1 MGFLHGIEHLNLPA
15 DFVPVND
22 VVTAVIGLVGTADQG
37 ESNKLIL
44 CKSAKDDAQ
53 FGTEGTIPEALKAI
67 RMQDGAR
74 GSALVLVVKV
84 DWYEGEVLPSDI
96 IGTVDPTG
104 VRTGLKLFETAAG
117 QFGFEPMI
125 YIAPRYSAL
134 GAVKGELI
142 AITNKT
148 EAMAYIDAPDG
159 STFDSI
165 NAARGI
171 GGEFANLTEGQ
182 KLLFPH
188 FLVPNPA
195 YNPEVKENIPNPDY
209 DKDNNPDVSE
219 TIPNPGYTPEVSVK
233 YLNVPMSAFCAGLRA
248 KIDMEEGWHVSSSN
262 HRVTGVEGLDV
273 QLTFALGDQTCEANL
288 LNAAGVTTAVNM
300 YGNGI
305 VEWGNYAAGFPGNTN
320 TEAFECVRR
329 TRAIMK
335 RAIEQASI
343 RFLDKPFIKANVD
356 AIRNTVNQYLNSLK
370 SQGKIVEGQ
379 CFYRSESNS
388 LNELAM
394 GHLTFDIEFTP
405 ALPMQRLSFTYK
417 IDLNALATIGQ

>member
-1 MGFLHGIEHLNLPA
+1 MAFLHGIEHLNLPA

-22 VVTAVIGLVGTADQG
+22 VVTAVIGLVGTADEG
-37 ESNKLIL
+37 EANKIIL

-53 FGTEGTIPEALKAI
+53 FGTDGTIPEALKAI
-67 RMQDGAR
+67 RMQDSTR

-84 DWYEGEVLPSDI
+84 TPAGEGITAADI
-96 IGTVDPTG
+96 VGAVDASG
-104 VRTGLKLFETAAG
+104 VRTGLKLFETALG

-134 GAVKGELI
+134 GAVKQALI

-148 EAMAYIDAPDG
+148 EAMAYIDTPDG
-159 STFDSI
+159 YTFDEAITS
-165 NAARGI
+165 RGA
-171 GGEFANLTEGQ
+171 GGDFATLNDGQ

-188 FLVPNPA
+188 FLVSNPNST
-195 YNPEVKENIPNPDY
+195 
-209 DKDNNPDVSE
+209 SE
-219 TIPNPGYTPEVSVK
+219 ADK
-233 YLNVPMSAFCAGLRA
+233 YLNIPMSAFCAGLRA
-248 KIDMEEGWHVSSSN
+248 KIDLEEGWHVSSSN
-262 HRVTGVEGLDV
+262 HRVTGVEGMDV
-273 QLTFALGDQTCEANL
+273 ALTFALGDQTCEANL
-288 LNAAGVTTAVNM
+288 LNAAGVTIAVNM

-335 RAIEQASI
+335 RTIEQACV
-343 RFLDKPFIKANVD
+343 RFVDKPFIKANVD
-356 AIRNTVNQYLNSLK
+356 AIRNTVNQYLNGLK

-379 CFYRSESNS
+379 CFYKPESNS
-388 LNELAM
+388 LNELAQ

-405 ALPMQRLSFTYK
+405 ALPMQRLTFTYK
-417 IDLNALATIGQ
+417 IDLNALAAIVE